1 MRCIKPSEG
10 ACVDAS
16 SIIAL
21 ISVTAT
27 LLTAVLGGTVKYLLG
42 KLTVAEALVDA
53 KQETIE
59 ELRRQLSE
67 HRITAQIQ
75 DKFFSRLPPGS
86 TYQPPARGGDET

>member
-1 MRCIKPSEG
+1 M
-10 ACVDAS
+10 DAG

-21 ISVTAT
+21 ISVVSA
-27 LLTAVLGGTVKYLLG
+27 LLTTVLGGTVRYLLG
-42 KLTVAEALVDA
+42 KLAVAEALVDA

-75 DKFFSRLPPGS
+75 DRFFSALPPGAS
-86 TYQPPARGGDET
+86 QYRPPARGGDE

>member
-1 MRCIKPSEG
+1 M
-10 ACVDAS
+10 DAS

-21 ISVTAT
+21 ISVVAA
-27 LLTAVLGGTVKYLLG
+27 LLTTVLGGTVRYLLG
-42 KLTVAEALVDA
+42 KLAVAEALVDA

-75 DKFFSRLPPGS
+75 DRFFSQLPSGS
-86 TYQPPARGGDET
+86 SAYRPPPRGGDEK